1 MKHASRLPLRFSLP
15 PRAREALRV
24 GAMGDGSSLKFS
36 IVIVSLNGRQ
46 RLAWPL
52 EALRRSNPAPFEIIV
67 VDNGS
72 ADGTSEFV
80 AAGYPEAILVRAPH
94 NLGFA
99 GGNNLGIL
107 NARGNVVLLLND
119 DTEPDPG
126 WLGPLAEA
134 FAADPRLGIAG
145 ARLLYPDRRTIQHLG
160 GVIHANGLTNHI
172 DYGVPVGEQ
181 SIREPR
187 EMDYVTGAALAIR
200 RAAIRR
206 IGLLDE
212 GFWPIYFEEID
223 WCTRAW
229 RAGWKVR
236 VIPASTVIH
245 HESQTTER
253 LSRRFLTMYNRNRWR
268 YLLKNRRGLDL
279 LRAIRAEGRWIAQN
293 GPWDNFWSCAR
304 AYAWAAIQWREI
316 RGTVRREG
324 VRSHG

>member
-1 MKHASRLPLRFSLP
+1 
-15 PRAREALRV
+15 
-24 GAMGDGSSLKFS
+24 MGKGSSITFS

-46 RLAWPL
+46 RLALPL
-52 EALRRSNPAPFEIIV
+52 EALRRCDPVPFETIV

-72 ADGTSEFV
+72 TDGTSEFV
-80 AAGYPEAILVRAPH
+80 AAECPEAILVRSPH

-99 GGNNLGIL
+99 GGNNLGVL
-107 NARGNVVLLLND
+107 NARGDVVILLND
-119 DTEPDPG
+119 DTEPDPD
-126 WLGPLAEA
+126 WLAPLAEA
-134 FAADPRLGIAG
+134 FAADPKLGIAG
-145 ARLLYPDRRTIQHLG
+145 CRLLYPGRETIQHLG
-160 GVIHANGLTNHI
+160 GVIHPNGLTNHI
-172 DYGVPVGEQ
+172 DYGVPVAEQ
-181 SIREPR
+181 TIHEPTD
-187 EMDYVTGAALAIR
+187 MNYVTGAAMAIR
-200 RAAIRR
+200 RRAIGR

-223 WCTRAW
+223 YCTRAW

-236 VIPASTVIH
+236 VFPTSTVIH

-293 GPWDNFWSCAR
+293 APWDNLWSCAR

-316 RGTVRREG
+316 QAAVRREG
-324 VRSHG
+324 KRSHG